1 MTESNTR
8 NMQRR
13 INKTGS
19 GIFQRENHNYYTGK
33 TNCYLFFIAT
43 GVPFATIVRAGWFD
57 IPKTH
62 HF

>member
-1 MTESNTR
+1 
-8 NMQRR
+8 MQRR